1 MAIKTVN
8 RIKVNQLMILLT
20 GLVILTAAVL
30 IFLFII
36 KGVYGNYNISEI
48 LPTRENL
55 SFLSSDGETTAAI
68 LYSRYT
74 ENLLPQGST
83 WLNDNINTWKN
94 FLRASKIK
102 SDVISDQAIELGGH
116 FKYKLLILPGAKSLS
131 DKEVSQIK
139 RFIEKGGSVFATSGT
154 SSFSDNGKW
163 RGWDFF
169 SEVFGLKFTREIT
182 PDEFT
187 KIHTLRGGLPVTA
200 GIPTG
205 YPLKIAT
212 WDRPMACEILDP
224 RTTQVSFWYNFRT
237 ELGLVREEI
246 SKSAGIAYG
255 TYGHGRFIWMG
266 FELNS
271 VIGQQED
278 YINFGRLFQNS
289 IKWLTYAPTA
299 FVRDWPGSH
308 ESAAV
313 IMPVIGASPY
323 NVQNLYG
330 IISSEKVPM
339 TFFAEPSAAD
349 EHRDILN
356 NLHNY
361 GELGSIVD
369 LGYLTSIND
378 TVNKLYD
385 YNTQLNH
392 FNQSKLSLS
401 KLPGHAGKGAVPLYG
416 LYDDNSVRA
425 LIDAGY
431 NYIITDSLTD
441 RSVPKTIIKGDKRII
456 AFTKTSRD
464 DYEVIK
470 NYGLTDRE
478 FQIYTYEEDIDRL
491 LFEGGLYIYKM
502 HTEYQCQPQYVDVV
516 RELIRYMRQK
526 NIWITTIPEV
536 RDWWLSKSNL
546 EVNSEMRSTRRI
558 AVEISNP
565 GNIQVNDVIVQVNL
579 NRDIS
584 NIQLSSDIFGT
595 RIPKYSFDR
604 KTQVL
609 RLKIDK
615 IDAGEAF
622 SYFVDFDSPSI

>member
-1 MAIKTVN
+1 
-8 RIKVNQLMILLT
+8 MIILT

-55 SFLSSDGETTAAI
+55 SLLSSDGESSAAI
-68 LYSRYT
+68 LYSKYT

-94 FLRASKIK
+94 FLRSSKIRGE
-102 SDVISDQAIELGGH
+102 VISDQAIELGEH

-131 DKEVSQIK
+131 DREIAQIK

-154 SSFSDNGKW
+154 ASFSDNGKW

-169 SEVFGLKFTREIT
+169 SEVFGLKFTKEIM

-187 KIHTLRGGLPVTA
+187 KIHTLRGGLPLTA

-237 ELGLVREEI
+237 ELGLVREEV

-255 TYGHGRFIWMG
+255 SYGNGRFIWMG

-289 IKWLTYAPTA
+289 INWLTYSPTA
-299 FVRDWPGSH
+299 FVRDWPGTH

-313 IMPVIGASPY
+313 FMPVIGANAY
-323 NVQNLYG
+323 NVQNLFG
-330 IISSEKVPM
+330 IISSEKTPM
-339 TFFAEPSAAD
+339 TFFVDPASAE
-349 EHRDILN
+349 ENRDILKN
-356 NLHNY
+356 IHYY
-361 GELGSIVD
+361 GELSPIVD

-378 TVNKLYD
+378 TINKLYD
-385 YNTQLNH
+385 FNTQLNH
-392 FNQSKLSLS
+392 FNQSKLGLS
-401 KLPGHAGKGAVPLYG
+401 RLPGRPGKGAIPLYG
-416 LYDDNSVRA
+416 LYDDNSVHA
-425 LIDAGY
+425 LINAGY

-456 AFTKTSRD
+456 AFTKTARD
-464 DYEVIK
+464 DYEVIR

-478 FQIYTYEEDIDRL
+478 FQLYTYEEDIDRL
-491 LFEGGLYIYKM
+491 LFEGGLYIFKM
-502 HTEYQCQPQYVDVV
+502 HTDYQCQPQYVDVV
-516 RELIRYMRQK
+516 RELIRYLRQK
-526 NIWITTIPEV
+526 NIWITTISEV

-546 EVNSEMRSTRRI
+546 EVNAEVRSSRRI
-558 AVEISNP
+558 AVEVSNP
-565 GNIQVNDVIVQVNL
+565 GNFQVNDVVVQVNL
-579 NRDIS
+579 NRDIH
-584 NIQLSSDIFGT
+584 NLQLSSDIFGT

-604 KTQVL
+604 KNQIL
-609 RLKIDK
+609 RLKIDR

-622 SYFVDFDSPSI
+622 SYFVDFDSPAI

>member
-1 MAIKTVN
+1 
-8 RIKVNQLMILLT
+8 
-20 GLVILTAAVL
+20 
-30 IFLFII
+30 
-36 KGVYGNYNISEI
+36 
-48 LPTRENL
+48 
-55 SFLSSDGETTAAI
+55 LSSDGESSAAI
-68 LYSRYT
+68 LYSKYT

-94 FLRASKIK
+94 FLRSSKIRGE
-102 SDVISDQAIELGGH
+102 VISDQAIELGEH

-131 DKEVSQIK
+131 DREIAQIK

-154 SSFSDNGKW
+154 ASFSDNGKW

-169 SEVFGLKFTREIT
+169 SEVFGLKFTKEIM

-187 KIHTLRGGLPVTA
+187 KIHTLRGGLPLTA

-237 ELGLVREEI
+237 ELGLVREEV

-255 TYGHGRFIWMG
+255 SYGNGRFIWMG

-289 IKWLTYAPTA
+289 INWLTYSPTA
-299 FVRDWPGSH
+299 FVRDWPGTH

-313 IMPVIGASPY
+313 FMPVIGANAY
-323 NVQNLYG
+323 NVQNLFG
-330 IISSEKVPM
+330 IISSEKTPM
-339 TFFAEPSAAD
+339 TFFVDPASAE
-349 EHRDILN
+349 ENRDILKN
-356 NLHNY
+356 IHYY
-361 GELGSIVD
+361 GELSPIVD

-378 TVNKLYD
+378 TINKLYD
-385 YNTQLNH
+385 FNTQLNH
-392 FNQSKLSLS
+392 FNQSKLGLS
-401 KLPGHAGKGAVPLYG
+401 RLPGRPGKGAIPLYG
-416 LYDDNSVRA
+416 LYDDNSVHA
-425 LIDAGY
+425 LINAGY

-456 AFTKTSRD
+456 AFTKTARD
-464 DYEVIK
+464 DYEVIR

-478 FQIYTYEEDIDRL
+478 FQLYTYEEDIDRL
-491 LFEGGLYIYKM
+491 LFEGGLYIFKM
-502 HTEYQCQPQYVDVV
+502 HTDYQCQPQYVDVV
-516 RELIRYMRQK
+516 RELIRYLRQK
-526 NIWITTIPEV
+526 NIWITTISEV

-546 EVNSEMRSTRRI
+546 EVNAEVRSSRRI
-558 AVEISNP
+558 AVEVSNP
-565 GNIQVNDVIVQVNL
+565 GNFQVNDVVVQVNL
-579 NRDIS
+579 NRDIH
-584 NIQLSSDIFGT
+584 NLQLSSDIFGT

-604 KTQVL
+604 KNQIL
-609 RLKIDK
+609 RLKIDR

-622 SYFVDFDSPSI
+622 SYFVDFDSPAI

>member
-1 MAIKTVN
+1 
-8 RIKVNQLMILLT
+8 
-20 GLVILTAAVL
+20 
-30 IFLFII
+30 
-36 KGVYGNYNISEI
+36 
-48 LPTRENL
+48 RENL
-55 SFLSSDGETTAAI
+55 SLLSSDGESSAAI
-68 LYSRYT
+68 LYSKYT

-94 FLRASKIK
+94 FLRSSKIRGE
-102 SDVISDQAIELGGH
+102 VISDQAIELGEH

-131 DKEVSQIK
+131 DREIAQIK

-154 SSFSDNGKW
+154 ASFSDNGKW

-169 SEVFGLKFTREIT
+169 SEVFGLKFTKEIM

-187 KIHTLRGGLPVTA
+187 KIHTLRGGLPLTA

-237 ELGLVREEI
+237 ELGLVREEV

-255 TYGHGRFIWMG
+255 SYGNGRFIWMG

-289 IKWLTYAPTA
+289 INWLTYSPTA
-299 FVRDWPGSH
+299 FVRDWPGTH

-313 IMPVIGASPY
+313 FMPVIGANAY
-323 NVQNLYG
+323 NVQNLFG
-330 IISSEKVPM
+330 IISSEKTPM
-339 TFFAEPSAAD
+339 TFFVDPASAE
-349 EHRDILN
+349 ENRDILKN
-356 NLHNY
+356 IHYY
-361 GELGSIVD
+361 GELSPIVD

-378 TVNKLYD
+378 TINKLYD
-385 YNTQLNH
+385 FNTQLNH
-392 FNQSKLSLS
+392 FNQSKLGLS
-401 KLPGHAGKGAVPLYG
+401 RLPGRPGKGAIPLYG
-416 LYDDNSVRA
+416 LYDDNSVHA
-425 LIDAGY
+425 LINAGY

-456 AFTKTSRD
+456 AFTKTARD
-464 DYEVIK
+464 DYEVIR

-478 FQIYTYEEDIDRL
+478 FQLYTYEEDIDRL
-491 LFEGGLYIYKM
+491 LFEGGLYIFKM
-502 HTEYQCQPQYVDVV
+502 HTDYQCQPQYVDVV
-516 RELIRYMRQK
+516 RELIRYLRQK
-526 NIWITTIPEV
+526 NIWITTISEV

-546 EVNSEMRSTRRI
+546 EVNAEVRSSRRI
-558 AVEISNP
+558 AVEVSNP
-565 GNIQVNDVIVQVNL
+565 GNFQVNDVVVQVNL
-579 NRDIS
+579 NRDIH
-584 NIQLSSDIFGT
+584 NLQLSSDIFGT

-604 KTQVL
+604 KNQIL
-609 RLKIDK
+609 RLKIDR

-622 SYFVDFDSPSI
+622 SYFVDFDSPAI

>member
-1 MAIKTVN
+1 MKTVN
-8 RIKVNQLMILLT
+8 RIKVNQLMIILT

-55 SFLSSDGETTAAI
+55 SLLSSDGESSAAI
-68 LYSRYT
+68 LYSKYT

-94 FLRASKIK
+94 FLRSSKIRGE
-102 SDVISDQAIELGGH
+102 VISDQAIELGEH

-131 DKEVSQIK
+131 DREIAQIK

-154 SSFSDNGKW
+154 ASFSDNGKW

-169 SEVFGLKFTREIT
+169 SEVFGLKFTKEIM

-187 KIHTLRGGLPVTA
+187 KIHTLRGGLPLTA

-237 ELGLVREEI
+237 ELGLVREEV

-255 TYGHGRFIWMG
+255 SYGNGRFIWMG

-289 IKWLTYAPTA
+289 INWLTYSPTA
-299 FVRDWPGSH
+299 FVRDWPGTH

-313 IMPVIGASPY
+313 FMPVIGANAY
-323 NVQNLYG
+323 NVQNLFG
-330 IISSEKVPM
+330 IISSEKTPM
-339 TFFAEPSAAD
+339 TFFVDPASAE
-349 EHRDILN
+349 ENRDILKN
-356 NLHNY
+356 IHYY
-361 GELGSIVD
+361 GELSPIVD

-378 TVNKLYD
+378 TINKLYD
-385 YNTQLNH
+385 FNTQLNH
-392 FNQSKLSLS
+392 FNQSKLGLS
-401 KLPGHAGKGAVPLYG
+401 RLPGRPGKGAIPLYG
-416 LYDDNSVRA
+416 LYDDNSVHA
-425 LIDAGY
+425 LINAGY

-456 AFTKTSRD
+456 AFTKTARD
-464 DYEVIK
+464 DYEVIR

-478 FQIYTYEEDIDRL
+478 FQLYTYEEDIDRL
-491 LFEGGLYIYKM
+491 LFEGGLYIFKM
-502 HTEYQCQPQYVDVV
+502 HTDYQCQPQYVDVV
-516 RELIRYMRQK
+516 RELIRYLRQK
-526 NIWITTIPEV
+526 NIWITTISEV

-546 EVNSEMRSTRRI
+546 EVNAEVRSSRRI
-558 AVEISNP
+558 AVEVSNP
-565 GNIQVNDVIVQVNL
+565 GNFQVNDVVVQVNL
-579 NRDIS
+579 NRDIH
-584 NIQLSSDIFGT
+584 NLQLSSDIFGT

-604 KTQVL
+604 KNQIL
-609 RLKIDK
+609 RLKIDR

-622 SYFVDFDSPSI
+622 SYFVDFDSPAI